1 MSGEATPRAIP
12 STPGT
17 DVARGNGGL
26 VTYRFTSLSPTI
38 LNCQVLDPHNETRF
52 WVVTEA
58 GVPSCTLLKNPM
70 GAKVALINWQTAPP
84 QIDLP
89 GLVTRQPA
97 AQWLC
102 LTPDRGS
109 VTDKHLFQLSD
120 QMLIPQLPPY
130 GLQRYLLFLDA
141 FRQRSPCTSI
151 FHCLFGMVTALKS
164 AIYVGE
170 PCVPRQ
176 NFDGSRSCGA

>member
-1 MSGEATPRAIP
+1 MNTPRAIQ
-12 STPGT
+12 SIPGN
-17 DVARGNGGL
+17 VAHGDGEP

-38 LNCQVLDPHNETRF
+38 LNCQVLGPQNETRF
-52 WVVTEA
+52 WVVTEG

-89 GLVTRQPA
+89 GLVTRQVA

-109 VTDKHLFQLSD
+109 RHMTFNGICYFWTPLGRDLHLYTLGNPVFLAKISKTPEHVALEFTPRALQL
-120 QMLIPQLPPY
+120 
-130 GLQRYLLFLDA
+130 GLFEVCILATILLQSG
-141 FRQRSPCTSI
+141 RRI
-151 FHCLFGMVTALKS
+151 
-164 AIYVGE
+164 E
-170 PCVPRQ
+170 
-176 NFDGSRSCGA
+176 

>member
-120 QMLIPQLPPY
+120 QMLIPSS
-130 GLQRYLLFLDA
+130 RHMA
-141 FRQRSPCTSI
+141 FSGICYFWTPLGRDLHVRLYFI
-151 FHCLFGMVTALKS
+151 VCLVW
-164 AIYVGE
+164 
-170 PCVPRQ
+170 
-176 NFDGSRSCGA
+176 